1 MDTVYPEP
9 MSRLH
14 RRVVPK
20 KRKGGST
27 RYRTQPVTFSEI
39 QVSTFHPRF
48 CVGLL
53 FVMKLFFKE
62 VDEENVEDPLP
73 VATTSKSELNLLNK
87 KFEEFKRTRDLDTL
101 LKYEQND
108 PQTDINKNP
117 VPLGRILNK
126 LPSRPSF

>member
-1 MDTVYPEP
+1 M
-9 MSRLH
+9 
-14 RRVVPK
+14 
-20 KRKGGST
+20 
-27 RYRTQPVTFSEI
+27 
-39 QVSTFHPRF
+39 
-48 CVGLL
+48 GLL